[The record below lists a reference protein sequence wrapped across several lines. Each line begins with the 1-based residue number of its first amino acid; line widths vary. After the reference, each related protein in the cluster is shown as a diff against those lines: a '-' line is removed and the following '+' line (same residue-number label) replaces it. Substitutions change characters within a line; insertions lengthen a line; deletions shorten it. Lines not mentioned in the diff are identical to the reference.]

1 MFVLMDWLSRHSC
14 RECGSFRSD
23 PSLPSAAS
31 ALSVD
36 SPLQTRIQ
44 RSIPSRYYPLIARFI
59 AVARK
64 RPGLNKEHN
73 RSFWRGGR
81 GGTFCPAF
89 RAGSLSGSSSK
100 LLFVIAIFSL
110 CSCTIMSHS
119 PYLTEKTQVPVL
131 VESCGLATSELG
143 HIPYQR
149 WLIPPWDT
157 DLRYVWLVG
166 NYDFRKYDRV
176 ELILYFHGTQP
187 KDYYEVFRK
196 ELELLAVKRPDRPF
210 LFVGLVDKPHIGSEC
225 DNPNRWDILVPK
237 RGEWPEALF
246 QVLNQIFKAFRT
258 RFPNIKKDNTHIV
271 LAGFSGG
278 GKVLSAIGNWL
289 AHSDKEDPYA
299 EVFRSR
305 LSKIAY
311 FDCWFDKDV
320 IETIPT
326 LLEDNPAMKIVGTV
340 HMKKPLEHASILANK
355 FNMKADKKKRE
366 LMTPDGRLTI
376 FRDDSHWEAMIR
388 RLKEAL

>member
-1 MFVLMDWLSRHSC
+1 MFVLMDWLSRHSW

-36 SPLQTRIQ
+36 SPLQTRSQ
-44 RSIPSRYYPLIARFI
+44 RCIPSRYYPLIARFI
-59 AVARK
+59 AVAR
-64 RPGLNKEHN
+64 RPPGLNKQHN
-73 RSFWRGGR
+73 RSFWGEGR
-81 GGTFCPAF
+81 GWTFLKK
-89 RAGSLSGSSSK
+89 SISGSSSK
-100 LLFVIAIFSL
+100 LLCVIAILSL
-110 CSCTIMSHS
+110 CSCTIMSQS
-119 PYLTEKTQVPVL
+119 PYLAEKTRVPVL
-131 VESCGLATSELG
+131 VEGCGLATSELG
-143 HIPYQR
+143 HIPYQK

-225 DNPNRWDILVPK
+225 DNPSRWDILVPK

-289 AHSDKEDPYA
+289 AHSDKEAPYA

-326 LLEDNPAMKIVGTV
+326 LLEDNPGMKIVGTV
-340 HMKKPLEHASILANK
+340 HMKKPSEHASILANK
-355 FNMKADKKKRE
+355 FNMKADKRKRE

-376 FRDDSHWEAMIR
+376 YRDDSHWEAMIR
-388 RLKEAL
+388 RLKEAF